1 MGGERA
7 SFSEDVV
14 ARATRVSH
22 KEAGGTG
29 RVRGAPGWSLP
40 RVFGSTW
47 QLVWAILV
55 ATSFLLYSVYFLWW
69 TQPMDGYGRLNSM
82 QQEGGCPSGGR
93 EWSGNLRKLDSAWNG
108 LCFGP
113 PPELL
118 RIALFVKKWPVGGVP
133 GGLERH
139 ALTLHKVL
147 AGRGH
152 EVHVYTVSGDGTL
165 PEEIT
170 QEQLHVHFVKPNAAG
185 NLDIKQAW
193 EKFLEANSSKAFDV
207 VHSESVALPHW
218 RARNISNMA
227 ASWHGVAYE
236 VIHSDVVLDLMRKPG
251 EPRSAEL
258 QKVLSERLFKVTEE
272 VRFFRGYRHHVATS
286 DYVGDV
292 LQTIYEIPLENVHII
307 LNGVD
312 ESKFR
317 PDSTVGVSFREK
329 HGVPLNASLVI
340 GAAGRLVKDKGHP
353 LLFEAFSAIIK
364 DHKDVYLLVAGQG
377 PWGERYKEL
386 APYAKTLGSLTPL
399 QLAEFY
405 NAIDIFVNP
414 TLRAQ
419 GLDHTL
425 LEAMQC
431 GKPLLATHF
440 SSIMKS
446 VIVNSDIGYIFAPNV
461 DSLGEALRSVIRDGK
476 DNMKMKGKFCRS
488 YASVMFTATKMGAA
502 YERLFL
508 CMKKDAYCHY
518 PLTTDCKIET
528 NSYITH

>member
-7 SFSEDVV
+7 SLGEDSVV
-14 ARATRVSH
+14 SN

-29 RVRGAPGWSLP
+29 RVRGAAGWNLP
-40 RVFGSTW
+40 RAFGSTC
-47 QLVWAILV
+47 QKVLMVVV
-55 ATSFLLYSVYFLWW
+55 ATLFLLYSIYFLWW
-69 TQPMDGYGRLNSM
+69 TQPAGGYGRINSV
-82 QQEGGCPSGGR
+82 QQDGGCAIGGR
-93 EWSGNLRKLDSAWNG
+93 EWSGNLRKLDSAWNK

-113 PPELL
+113 PPEKL

-139 ALTLHKVL
+139 ALTLHRVL

-165 PEEIT
+165 PEDFT
-170 QEQLHVHFVKPNAAG
+170 QGQLHVHFVKPNAGG

-193 EKFLEANSSKAFDV
+193 EKFVEANSSKVFDV

-227 ASWHGVAYE
+227 ASWHGIAYE
-236 VIHSDVVLDLMRKPG
+236 VIHSNLVLDLMRKPD

-272 VRFFRGYRHHVATS
+272 VRFFRRYKQHVATS

-292 LQTIYEIPLENVHII
+292 LRTIYEIPLDNVHII

-312 ESKFR
+312 ESTFR
-317 PDSTVGVSFREK
+317 PDPTTGASFRDK

-353 LLFEAFSAIIK
+353 LLFEAFSEIIK
-364 DHKDVYLLVAGQG
+364 DRKDVYLLVAGQG

-386 APYAKTLGSLTPL
+386 APYAKNLGSLTSL

-431 GKPLLATHF
+431 GKPLLATRF

-446 VIVNSDIGYIFAPNV
+446 VIVNSDLGYFFSPNV
-461 DSLGEALRSVIRDGK
+461 DSLSEALRSVIRDGK
-476 DNMKMKGKFCRS
+476 DSLKMKEKFRRS

-508 CMKKDAYCHY
+508 CMKKDKYCHY
-518 PLTTDCKIET
+518 PLPTDCKIET
-528 NSYITH
+528 NSYINH